1 MGEVKLK
8 GMTFMVY
15 VKNIEGKALM
25 PTSNAK
31 ARKLLK
37 QKKAKVISL
46 RPFVIKLKYKTKTE
60 YTQNLQLGI
69 DSGYSNIGF
78 SIIDEKQEYIAG
90 EVKLLEG
97 MKKRLLEKSMYRK
110 VRRSRLRHRKAR
122 WNNRVKSKKKGWL
135 APSLKHKLDT
145 HIKFIDYL
153 KSIIP
158 IRKITIEVANFD
170 IQKMKDDMISGIDY
184 QNGDMLGFWNVREY
198 VLHRDNHKCQN
209 PNCKNKDKK
218 DQILKIHHIK
228 YRSEGGSDRPENLI
242 TLCSKCHTPANHKK
256 GKFLYE
262 WCMEGKKV
270 RGFKDATFMSIVR
283 WYLVNELKSKHN
295 NVSITYGYITKNH
308 RIRNNIE
315 KSHLND
321 AFAIA
326 KGTTQIRTNEK
337 FLVIQDRLK
346 NRSLEKFY
354 DSKIIDTRTG
364 EKVSGAYL
372 NCGRSTRNKNQNT
385 ENLRKYRGAKI
396 SKGQRRI
403 RKKKYFYQPNDLVKY
418 VGKIYT
424 VKGTQ
429 NEGKYIALK
438 EIKKVPKV
446 ELLTPYMFK
455 KGLNWTYELYQ

>member
-1 MGEVKLK
+1 
-8 GMTFMVY
+8 MVY
-15 VKNIEGKALM
+15 VKSKDGKALM

-37 QKKAKVISL
+37 QKKAKVVSL
-46 RPFVIKLKYKTKTE
+46 RPFVIKLTYKTKTE
-60 YTQNLQLGI
+60 YTQKLHLGI
-69 DSGYSNIGF
+69 DSVYSNIGF
-78 SIIDEKQEYIAG
+78 SVIDAKQEYIAG

-97 MKKRLLEKSMYRK
+97 MKDRLCAKRSYRRARRNRLRYRK
-110 VRRSRLRHRKAR
+110 PR

-135 APSLKHKLDT
+135 APSIRHKLDT

-153 KSIIP
+153 KSILP
-158 IRKITIEVANFD
+158 IGKITIEVANFD
-170 IQKMKDDMISGIDY
+170 IQKMKNPSISGKEY
-184 QNGDMLGFWNVREY
+184 QEGDMFGFWNVREY
-198 VLHRDNHKCQN
+198 VLHRDGHKCQN
-209 PNCKNKDKK
+209 PNCKYKDKDKK
-218 DQILKIHHIK
+218 EQILKVHHII
-228 YRSEGGSDRPENLI
+228 YRSKGGTDRPENLI

-256 GKFLYE
+256 GKFLYD
-262 WCMEGKKV
+262 WCMNGKKV
-270 RGFKDATFMSIVR
+270 RGFKDATFMNIVR
-283 WYLVNELKSKHN
+283 RYLVDELKSKYD
-295 NVSITYGYITKNH
+295 NVFITYGYITKNH
-308 RIRNNIE
+308 RIKNGIE

-326 KGTTQIRTNEK
+326 KGTNQTRTKNK

-354 DSKIIDTRTG
+354 DSKIIDIRTG
-364 EKVSGAYL
+364 EKVSGADL
-372 NCGRSTRNKNQNT
+372 NCGRSTRNKNLNT

-418 VGKIYT
+418 NGKVYT

-446 ELLTPYMFK
+446 ELLTPYVFK
-455 KGLNWTYELYQ
+455 KGLNWNYAVY

>member
-1 MGEVKLK
+1 
-8 GMTFMVY
+8 MVY
-15 VKNIEGKALM
+15 VKSVDGKALM

-37 QKKAKVISL
+37 RKKAKVVSL
-46 RPFVIKLKYKTKTE
+46 RPFVIKLTYKTKTE
-60 YTQNLQLGI
+60 YTQKLHLGV

-78 SIIDEKQEYIAG
+78 SVIDTKQEYIAG

-97 MKKRLLEKSMYRK
+97 MKDRLNAKRSYRR
-110 VRRSRLRHRKAR
+110 VRRSRLRYRKPR

-135 APSLKHKLDT
+135 APSIRHKLDT

-153 KSIIP
+153 KSILP
-158 IRKITIEVANFD
+158 IGKITIEVANFD
-170 IQKMKDDMISGIDY
+170 IQKIKNPSISEKEY
-184 QNGDMLGFWNVREY
+184 QEGDMFGFWNVREY
-198 VLHRDNHKCQN
+198 VLHRDGHKCQN
-209 PNCKNKDKK
+209 PDCKYKDKDKK
-218 DQILKIHHIK
+218 EQTLKVHHII
-228 YRSEGGSDRPENLI
+228 YRSKGGTDRPENLI

-256 GKFLYE
+256 GKFLYD
-262 WCMEGKKV
+262 WCMNGKKV
-270 RGFKDATFMSIVR
+270 RGFKDATFMSMIR
-283 WYLVNELKSKHN
+283 WRLVNELKSKYD
-295 NVSITYGYITKNH
+295 NVFITYGYITKNH
-308 RIRNNIE
+308 RIKNGIE

-326 KGTTQIRTNEK
+326 KGTNQTRTKNK

-354 DSKIIDTRTG
+354 DSKIIDTRTDK
-364 EKVSGAYL
+364 KVSGADL
-372 NCGRSTRNKNQNT
+372 NCGRSTRNKNLNT

-403 RKKKYFYQPNDLVKY
+403 RKQKYFYQPNDLVKY
-418 VGKIYT
+418 NGKVYT

-446 ELLTPYMFK
+446 GLLTPYVFK
-455 KGLNWTYELYQ
+455 KGFNWTYGLC

>member
-1 MGEVKLK
+1 
-8 GMTFMVY
+8 MVY
-15 VKNIEGKALM
+15 VKSIYGKALM

-37 QKKAKVISL
+37 QKKAKVVSL
-46 RPFVIKLKYKTKTE
+46 RPFVIKLTYKTKTE
-60 YTQNLQLGI
+60 YTQELHLGI

-78 SIIDEKQEYIAG
+78 SIIDAKQEYIAG

-97 MKKRLLEKSMYRK
+97 MKDRLCAKRSCRRA
-110 VRRSRLRHRKAR
+110 RRSRLRYRKPR

-135 APSLKHKLDT
+135 APSIRHKLDT

-153 KSIIP
+153 KSILP
-158 IRKITIEVANFD
+158 IGKITIEVANFD
-170 IQKMKDDMISGIDY
+170 IQKMKNPSISGKEY
-184 QNGDMLGFWNVREY
+184 QEGDMLGFWNVREY
-198 VLHRDNHKCQN
+198 VLHRDGHKCQN
-209 PNCKNKDKK
+209 PDCKYKDKDKK
-218 DQILKIHHIK
+218 QILKVHHII
-228 YRSEGGSDRPENLI
+228 YRSKGGTDRPENLI

-256 GKFLYE
+256 GKFLYD
-262 WCMEGKKV
+262 WCMNGKEV
-270 RGFKDATFMSIVR
+270 RGFKDATFMSIIR
-283 WYLVNELKSKHN
+283 WYLVDELKSKYD
-295 NVSITYGYITKNH
+295 NVFITYGYITKNH
-308 RIRNNIE
+308 RIKHGIE

-326 KGTTQIRTNEK
+326 KGTNQIRTKDK

-364 EKVSGAYL
+364 EKVSGADL
-372 NCGRSTRNKNQNT
+372 NCGRSTRNKNLNT

-403 RKKKYFYQPNDLVKY
+403 RKQKYFYQPNDLVKY
-418 VGKIYT
+418 NGKVYT

-446 ELLTPYMFK
+446 ELLTPYIFK
-455 KGLNWTYELYQ
+455 KGLNWSYGLC

>member
-1 MGEVKLK
+1 
-8 GMTFMVY
+8 MVY
-15 VKNIEGKALM
+15 VKSKDGKALM

-37 QKKAKVISL
+37 QKKAKVVSL
-46 RPFVIKLKYKTKTE
+46 RPFVIKLTYKTKTE
-60 YTQNLQLGI
+60 YTQKLHLGI

-78 SIIDEKQEYIAG
+78 SVIDAKQEYIAG

-97 MKKRLLEKSMYRK
+97 MKDRLNAKRSYRR
-110 VRRSRLRHRKAR
+110 VRRSRLRYRKPR

-135 APSLKHKLDT
+135 APSIRHKLDT

-153 KSIIP
+153 KSILP
-158 IRKITIEVANFD
+158 IGKITIEVANFD
-170 IQKMKDDMISGIDY
+170 IQKIKNPSISEKEY
-184 QNGDMLGFWNVREY
+184 QEGDMFGFWNVREY
-198 VLHRDNHKCQN
+198 VLHRDGHKCQN
-209 PNCKNKDKK
+209 PDCKYKDKDKK
-218 DQILKIHHIK
+218 EQTLKVHHII
-228 YRSEGGSDRPENLI
+228 YRSKGGTDRPENLI

-256 GKFLYE
+256 GKFLYD
-262 WCMEGKKV
+262 WCMNGKKV
-270 RGFKDATFMSIVR
+270 RGFKDATFMSMIR
-283 WYLVNELKSKHN
+283 WRLVNELKSKYD
-295 NVSITYGYITKNH
+295 NVFITYGYITKNH
-308 RIRNNIE
+308 RIKNGIE

-326 KGTTQIRTNEK
+326 KGTNQTRTKNK

-354 DSKIIDTRTG
+354 DSKIIDTRTDK
-364 EKVSGAYL
+364 KVSGADL
-372 NCGRSTRNKNQNT
+372 NCGRSTRNKNLNT

-403 RKKKYFYQPNDLVKY
+403 RKQKYFYQPNDLVKY
-418 VGKIYT
+418 NGKVYT

-446 ELLTPYMFK
+446 GLLTPYVFK
-455 KGLNWTYELYQ
+455 KGFNWTYGLC

>member
-1 MGEVKLK
+1 
-8 GMTFMVY
+8 MVY
-15 VKNIEGKALM
+15 VKNLDGKALM

-37 QKKAKVISL
+37 QKKAKVVSL
-46 RPFVIKLKYKTKTE
+46 RPFVIKLTYKTKTE
-60 YTQNLQLGI
+60 YTQKLHLGI

-78 SIIDEKQEYIAG
+78 SVIDAKQEYIAG

-97 MKKRLLEKSMYRK
+97 MKKRLLEKSSYRK
-110 VRRSRLRHRKAR
+110 TRRSRLRYRKPR

-145 HIKFIDYL
+145 HIKFIDEL
-153 KSIIP
+153 KGILP
-158 IRKITIEVANFD
+158 IEKITIEVANFD
-170 IQKMKDDMISGIDY
+170 IQKMKNPSISGKEY
-184 QNGDMLGFWNVREY
+184 QEGDMFGFWNVREY
-198 VLHRDNHKCQN
+198 VLHRDGYKCQN
-209 PNCKNKDKK
+209 PNCKCKDKK
-218 DQILKIHHIK
+218 EQILKVHHIV
-228 YRSEGGSDRPENLI
+228 YRSKGGTDRPENLI

-256 GKFLYE
+256 GKFLYD
-262 WCMEGKKV
+262 WCMNGKKV
-270 RGFKDATFMSIVR
+270 RGFKDATFMSMIR
-283 WYLVNELKSKHN
+283 WRLVDELKSKYD
-295 NVSITYGYITKNH
+295 NVFITYGYITKNH
-308 RIRNNIE
+308 RIKNGIE

-326 KGTTQIRTNEK
+326 KGTNQVRTKDK

-354 DSKIIDTRTG
+354 DSKIIDTRTD
-364 EKVSGAYL
+364 EKVSGADL
-372 NCGRSTRNKNQNT
+372 NCGRSTRNKNLNT

-418 VGKIYT
+418 NGKVYT

-429 NEGKYIALK
+429 NKGKYVTLK
-438 EIKKVPKV
+438 EIKNVPKV
-446 ELLTPYMFK
+446 ELLTPYVFK
-455 KGLNWTYELYQ
+455 KGLNWNYAVC